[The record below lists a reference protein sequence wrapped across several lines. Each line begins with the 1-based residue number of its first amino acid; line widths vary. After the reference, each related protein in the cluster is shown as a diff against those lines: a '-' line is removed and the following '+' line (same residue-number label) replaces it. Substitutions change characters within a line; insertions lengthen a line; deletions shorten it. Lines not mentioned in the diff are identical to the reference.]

1 LRRKYMAEKG
11 IRNIGLFGH
20 AGSGKTTIADGILY
34 VAGAN
39 TRFGKVS
46 EKTSVFD
53 TEPEEQDKQCSLN
66 LGLAT
71 FRHRDVFIN
80 LVDTPGYA
88 DFIGEAT
95 SGMEAI
101 DCAVVV
107 IDASGGIEVGT
118 ERLLSEI
125 TKKKIPVLFFI
136 NKLTKENTDFRKTLA
151 ALKEVYKKNTVAIT
165 IPIGEADR
173 LSGAVDILKNK
184 AYDTK
189 GKETAVPDQM
199 RGNLQQS
206 QDKFIEAAADL
217 DETIMNKYI
226 EGGKVDL
233 NECIE
238 PIKKG
243 IRDGNVALCLAGDA
257 LQLIGI
263 TNLLDTIVEYLPSS
277 QMLPDIELGGKK
289 IKRTDDSPFLAHIFK
304 TVVEPHLGELCY
316 LRVFSGKTHSG
327 DVVSNTTRSS
337 EEKINQIFLIKGKDK
352 TEVKELSSGMMAGLV
367 KLKKTY
373 TGDTLTKGI
382 NASLPA
388 IKFPTPSISMAIVP
402 KEKGDEEKISNGLA
416 RLHDEDPTFSFAF
429 DPEIKQLIISGIGE
443 LHLDIILSRLKR
455 KYGVSVDLVKPRIKY
470 RETFTKT
477 ISAQG
482 KYKKQTGGHG
492 QYGDCWLKV
501 EPLERGKGFEF
512 VDDIVGGAIPSRYIP
527 SVEKGV
533 KETLEGGVL
542 AGYPLTDIR
551 VAVYDG
557 SYHPVDSS
565 DIAFKIA
572 AVMSMKANAERGG
585 VVLLEPIE
593 EVEVY
598 VPESF
603 MGDVIGDLNS
613 RRGKIMGMEGTGKIQ
628 KIKALVPEAEMYKY
642 STSLRSMTQGR
653 GYFNMKFSHYEEV
666 PREITQKIVEEA
678 QRAKK
683 E

>member
-1 LRRKYMAEKG
+1 MAEKG

-20 AGSGKTTIADGILY
+20 AGSGKTTIADAILF

-39 TRFGKVS
+39 TRFGKVD

-71 FRHRDVFIN
+71 FSHRDISIN

-88 DFIGEAT
+88 DFIGEAV

-118 ERLLSEI
+118 ERLLNEI

-151 ALKEVYKKNTVAIT
+151 ALKEVYKKNTIAIT
-165 IPIGEADR
+165 IPIGEANR
-173 LSGAVDILKNK
+173 LSGIVDIVKNK
-184 AYDTK
+184 AYDMK
-189 GKETAVPDQM
+189 GEESTVPDPM
-199 RGNLQQS
+199 KTSVQQS
-206 QDKFIEAAADL
+206 LEKFIEAAADL
-217 DETIMNKYI
+217 EETIMNKYI
-226 EGGKVDL
+226 EGGKVEL
-233 NECIE
+233 TECLE

-243 IRDGNVALCLAGDA
+243 IREGNVALCIAGDA

-263 TNLLDTIVEYLPSS
+263 VNLLDAIAEYLPSP
-277 QMLPDIELGGKK
+277 QMLPEIELAGKK

-316 LRVFSGKTHSG
+316 VRVFSGKTHSG
-327 DVVSNTTRSS
+327 DVVSNTTKSS
-337 EEKINQIFLIKGKDK
+337 EEKINQIFLLKGRDK
-352 TEVKELSSGMMAGLV
+352 TEVKELSSGMIAGLV
-367 KLKKTY
+367 KLKKTN

-382 NASLPA
+382 NASLPP

-416 RLHDEDPTFSFAF
+416 RLHDEDPTFSFAY

-455 KYGVSVDLVKPRIKY
+455 KYGVSVDLVKPRVKY

-477 ISAQG
+477 ASAQG

-492 QYGDCWLKV
+492 QYGDCWLRI

-551 VAVYDG
+551 VSVYDG

-585 VVLLEPIE
+585 VVLLEPIQ

-628 KIKALVPEAEMYKY
+628 RIKALVPEAEMYKY

-653 GYFNMKFSHYEEV
+653 GYFNMKYSHYEEV
-666 PREITQKIVEEA
+666 PREITQKVVDEA